1 MPGLTLD
8 EIFAEVDVIR
18 ERMRQEHPGEP
29 RVTGARYDHATSR
42 VLVELSNGCL
52 FGFPVWMVP
61 GTSRATPDELERI
74 ELEPFGEAVL
84 WTEINADV
92 HVTGLMLSTL
102 NVKTWAAKYL
112 GSTTSPAKAEAAR
125 ENGKKGGRPRKQ
137 RGAEG

>member
-1 MPGLTLD
+1 MPSLTLD

-18 ERMRQEHPGEP
+18 ERMNREHPGEP
-29 RVTGARYDHATSR
+29 EVVGAHYDHATSR

-61 GTSRATPDELERI
+61 GTSRATPEELERI
-74 ELEPFGEAVL
+74 ELEPFREAVL
-84 WTEINADV
+84 WTDINADI

-112 GSTTSPAKAEAAR
+112 GSATSPAKAEAAR
-125 ENGKKGGRPRKQ
+125 ENGKKGGRPRKRVPEQ
-137 RGAEG
+137 